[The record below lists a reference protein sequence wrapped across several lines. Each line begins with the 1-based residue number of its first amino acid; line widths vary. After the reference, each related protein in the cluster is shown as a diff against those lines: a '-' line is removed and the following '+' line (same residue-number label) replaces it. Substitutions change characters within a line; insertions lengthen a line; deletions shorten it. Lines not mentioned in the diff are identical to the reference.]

1 MLSVQDASAIAC
13 RLSKGDIV
21 LATEQRLDRLER
33 EVEVMRTEIQRTL
46 LVVQDS
52 LERGLS
58 STSGSEWQKTAWGL
72 ALLNMLLAITL
83 FANIRFYALDDLPFD
98 LGPTMGPWVRAFWLA
113 LACLWMILQMY
124 PLALLLEQEQQQRRR
139 AALSNVVT
147 FLASNPGY
155 TILLTLAVLIV
166 AIVSAFFPALWFV
179 VIFVLFGTVCNR
191 VVRHLLNMRRRA
203 RGEG

>member
-1 MLSVQDASAIAC
+1 
-13 RLSKGDIV
+13 
-21 LATEQRLDRLER
+21 
-33 EVEVMRTEIQRTL
+33 
-46 LVVQDS
+46 
-52 LERGLS
+52 
-58 STSGSEWQKTAWGL
+58 L

-98 LGPTMGPWVRAFWLA
+98 LGPTMGPWVRGFWLA

-166 AIVSAFFPALWFV
+166 AIVSAFFPVLWFV

-191 VVRHLLNMRRRA
+191 VVRHVLNMRRRA